1 MPTTND
7 QRPTLDFSIIGKPT
21 AMIDAAEKT
30 TGAGKYTDDLSV
42 PGMLIG
48 KILHSP
54 YPHARIKQIDTTRA
68 QKVEGVVAVVVG
80 QDAPKTYGILPV
92 GHDEYPLA
100 LDKVRYVGDNV
111 ACVVA
116 TSEAIAEKALELID
130 VDYEVLPAYF
140 DPEES
145 MKATSN
151 LIHDNKPNNLEKDY
165 HHVFGDP
172 EKGFADADHVAAA
185 RFIANE
191 VTHAAMEPHSTL
203 ASFEI
208 DPHTGKPGR
217 LTVWSSTQVPYYLQH
232 KLSLVLEMPMQQI
245 RVIKPLVGGGFG
257 GKSEVIPIEIIAAV
271 AARKAQAP
279 VKVTYTREEVFWAH
293 RGRPRT
299 IIDLKTGVTN
309 DGRITAVKAR
319 VVQDGGGYCS
329 YGVVTIL
336 YSGALLGAL
345 YDIPNIQYDG
355 YRVLT
360 NKPACGAMR
369 GHGTVNVRF
378 AFESQLDELAAKI
391 DMDPAE
397 IRRRNLLQPPC
408 ITVNGLRVQSYGL
421 PECID
426 KTVERSGWKERKGKL
441 PKGRGLGIACSHYVS
456 GAANSIIRSDMPHST
471 VNIKIDRDGGV
482 VVYTGASEIGQ
493 GSDTMTAQ
501 IAAEVLGCS
510 LSRVRVVAADTDLTP
525 IDIGSY
531 SSRVTFMAG
540 NATLRAAAEVKKL
553 IAAAAAKKMNCVAE
567 DLVFQADLVSKSRAT
582 DQESRGDSRL
592 RLSSPCEVG
601 PGGSLSTTSDEREGK
616 PLSGQTPPGPD
627 SRGRP
632 SPHELPTVSGRVEG
646 QILRGSLQQKRKDE
660 GPKDQLTFE
669 EAVVAAIDF
678 QGALTGTGSY
688 APPLEARGGK
698 HKGGGVGPSPAYSYS
713 AQVAEVSVDEETGE
727 VTVHKVWAAHDCGR
741 ALNPVSVEGQIIG
754 SVWMG
759 MGQAL
764 TEEMIWKDGML
775 MNPGLLEYRSP
786 SSVESPDVE
795 PIIVESV
802 DPEGPFGAKECS
814 EGSLA
819 ATIPAIGNAIYDAV
833 GVRLHESP
841 FTPERVLAALRARK
855 KAKEIRMTE
864 GVDPTSPERFRE
876 HGGSLWF
883 KGKGPERHELD
894 PSRTQV
900 HSGGAD

>member
-1 MPTTND
+1 MSN
-7 QRPTLDFSIIGKPT
+7 DFSIIGKPT
-21 AMIDAAEKT
+21 AMVDAAEKT
-30 TGAGKYTDDLSV
+30 TGAGKYTDDLRVS
-42 PGMLIG
+42 GMLVG
-48 KILHSP
+48 KVLHSP
-54 YPHARIKQIDTTRA
+54 YPHARIKNVDSSRA
-68 QKVEGVVAVVVG
+68 ERLEGVIAVVIG
-80 QDAPKTYGILPV
+80 KDAPKTYGILPV

-116 TSEAIAEKALELID
+116 TSEAIAETALELID
-130 VDYEVLPAYF
+130 VDYEILPAYF

-145 MKATSN
+145 MKAETD
-151 LIHDNKPNNLEKDY
+151 LIHDNKPHNVEKDY

-172 EKGFADADHVAAA
+172 EKGFAEADEIAEA

-203 ASFEI
+203 AAFEV

-217 LTVWSSTQVPYYLQH
+217 LTIWSSTQVPYYLQH
-232 KLSLVLEMPMQQI
+232 KLSLVLEMPMAQI

-257 GKSEVIPIEIIAAV
+257 GKSEVIPLEIIAAV

-279 VKVTYTREEVFWAH
+279 VKITYTREEVFWAH

-299 IIDLKTGVTN
+299 IVDLRTGVKK

-319 VVQDGGGYCS
+319 VVQDGGAYCS

-345 YDIPNIQYDG
+345 YNIPNIQYDG

-391 DMDPAE
+391 GMDPAG
-397 IRRRNLLQPPC
+397 IRQRNLLQSPC

-426 KTVERSGWKERKGKL
+426 KTVARSGWKNRKGKL

-501 IAAEVLGCS
+501 IAAETLGCS
-510 LSRVRVVAADTDLTP
+510 LPRVRVIAADTDLTP

-540 NATLRAAAEVKKL
+540 NATLRAAQEVKKL
-553 IAAAAAKKMNCVAE
+553 IAAAAAKKMNCAVEDLIFRE
-567 DLVFQADLVSKSRAT
+567 DLVLKKSNAR
-582 DQESRGDSRL
+582 QESCGDSRP
-592 RLSSPCEVG
+592 RSREVG
-601 PGGSLSTTSDEREGK
+601 AGGSVVAQIPGAGNIS
-616 PLSGQTPPGPD
+616 SGQTSPGPD
-627 SRGRP
+627 DRGRP
-632 SPHELPTVSGRVEG
+632 SPQEPSPDDSPSVSGRVVG

-660 GPKDQLTFE
+660 GPKDQITFE

-678 QGALTGTGSY
+678 HGALTGTGSY
-688 APPLEARGGK
+688 APPPEARGGK
-698 HKGGGVGPSPAYSYS
+698 HKGAGVGPSPAYSYS
-713 AQVAEVSVDEETGE
+713 AQVVEVSVDEDTGQ

-764 TEEMIWKDGML
+764 TEEMVWKDGML

-786 SSVESPDVE
+786 SAVESPEVE
-795 PIIVESV
+795 PIIVESI

-819 ATIPAIGNAIYDAV
+819 ATIPAIANAIYDAV
-833 GVRLHESP
+833 GVRLHECP
-841 FTPERVLAALRARK
+841 FTPERVLAAIRAK
-855 KAKEIRMTE
+855 KNAKTLNLTE
-864 GVDPTSPERFRE
+864 GIDPTAPQRFRE

-883 KGKGPERHELD
+883 KDKGPERHPLD
-894 PSRTQV
+894 PSRNAV
-900 HSGGAD
+900 AGGGAD

>member
-1 MPTTND
+1 MSN
-7 QRPTLDFSIIGKPT
+7 DFSIIGKPT
-21 AMIDAAEKT
+21 AMVDAAQKT
-30 TGAGKYTDDLSV
+30 TGAGQYTDDLSL

-54 YPHARIKQIDTTRA
+54 YPHARIRRIDTRRA
-68 QKVEGVVAVVVG
+68 EALEGVIAVAVG
-80 QDAPKTYGILPV
+80 KDAPHPYGILPV
-92 GHDEYPLA
+92 GHDEHALA

-111 ACVVA
+111 ACVAAV
-116 TSEAIAEKALELID
+116 SEAIAERALELID
-130 VDYEVLPAYF
+130 VDYELLPAYF
-140 DPEES
+140 DPEQS
-145 MKATSN
+145 MKAQAD
-151 LIHDNKPNNLEKDY
+151 LIHDNKPGNLEKDY

-172 EKGFADADHVAAA
+172 DRGFAEADHVAEA

-191 VTHAAMEPHSTL
+191 VTHAAMEPHCTL
-203 ASFEI
+203 ASFEL
-208 DPHTGKPGR
+208 DPHTGTSGR

-232 KLSLVLEMPMQQI
+232 KLALVLEMPMSQI

-257 GKSEVIPIEIIAAV
+257 GKSEVIPLEIIAAV
-271 AARKAQAP
+271 AARKAKAP
-279 VKVTYTREEVFWAH
+279 VKITYTREEVFWAH

-299 IIDLKTGVTN
+299 IIDLKTGVKN
-309 DGRITAVKAR
+309 DGRITVVKAR
-319 VVQDGGGYCS
+319 VVQDGGAYCS
-329 YGVVTIL
+329 YGVVTVL

-360 NKPACGAMR
+360 NKPVCGAMR

-378 AFESQLDELAAKI
+378 AFESQLDELAGKI
-391 DMDPAE
+391 GMDPAE

-408 ITVNGLRVQSYGL
+408 VTVNGLRVQSYGL
-421 PECID
+421 PECIE

-441 PKGRGLGIACSHYVS
+441 ARGRGLGIACSHYVS

-510 LSRVRVVAADTDLTP
+510 LSRVRVIAADTDLTP

-540 NATLRAAAEVKKL
+540 NATLQAAKEVKSR
-553 IAAAAAKKMNCVAE
+553 IAAAAAKKMNCAVE
-567 DLVFQADLVSKSRAT
+567 DLAF
-582 DQESRGDSRL
+582 RGDAVFKKASMGAGDSPGQSR
-592 RLSSPCEVG
+592 
-601 PGGSLSTTSDEREGK
+601 
-616 PLSGQTPPGPD
+616 QTKDG
-627 SRGRP
+627 RGP
-632 SPHELPTVSGRVEG
+632 SPREQASVSGRVEG
-646 QILRGSLQQKRKDE
+646 QILRGSLQQKRKE
-660 GPKDQLTFE
+660 EPPKEWMTFE

-678 QGALTGTGSY
+678 HGALTGTGSY
-688 APPLEARGGK
+688 APPQEARGGK
-698 HKGGGVGPSPAYSYS
+698 HKGAGVGPSPAYSYS

-764 TEEMIWKDGML
+764 TEEMVWKDGML

-786 SSVESPDVE
+786 SSVESPAVE

-819 ATIPAIGNAIYDAV
+819 ATIPAIANAIYDAV

-841 FTPERVLAALRARK
+841 FTPERVLAALRAK
-855 KAKEIRMTE
+855 KNAKALNLTE
-864 GVDPTSPERFRE
+864 GVDPTSPARFRE
-876 HGGSLWF
+876 HGGSLCF
-883 KGKGPERHELD
+883 KGKGPERHALD
-894 PSRTQV
+894 PSRLAPP
-900 HSGGAD
+900 SAPGGAD

>member
-1 MPTTND
+1 MT
-7 QRPTLDFSIIGKPT
+7 DFSIIGKPT
-21 AMIDAAEKT
+21 AMVDAAEKT
-30 TGAGKYTDDLSV
+30 TGTGKYTDDLSV
-42 PGMLIG
+42 PGMLVG

-54 YPHARIKQIDTTRA
+54 YPHARIKRLDTSRA
-68 QKVEGVVAVVVG
+68 EKLDGVIAVATG
-80 QDAPKTYGILPV
+80 QDAPNPYGILPV
-92 GHDEYPLA
+92 GHDEHALA

-116 TSEAIAEKALELID
+116 VSEAIAEQALELID
-130 VDYEVLPAYF
+130 VDYELLPAYF

-145 MKATSN
+145 MKAQTD

-172 EKGFADADHVAAA
+172 DKGFDQADHIAEA

-203 ASFEI
+203 AAFEL

-257 GKSEVIPIEIIAAV
+257 GKSEVIPLEIIAAV
-271 AARKAQAP
+271 AARKARAP
-279 VKVTYTREEVFWAH
+279 VKITYTREEVFWAH

-299 IIDLKTGVTN
+299 IVDLKTGITN
-309 DGRITAVKAR
+309 DGCIKAVKAR
-319 VVQDGGGYCS
+319 VVQDGGAYCS

-391 DMDPAE
+391 GMDPAE
-397 IRRRNLLQPPC
+397 IRQRNLLKPPC

-421 PECID
+421 PECIER
-426 KTVERSGWKERKGKL
+426 TVERSGWKRRKGKL
-441 PKGRGLGIACSHYVS
+441 PNGRGLGIACSHYVS

-482 VVYTGASEIGQ
+482 VVFTGASEIGQ

-510 LSRVRVVAADTDLTP
+510 LSRIRVIAADTDLTP

-540 NATLRAAAEVKKL
+540 NATLRAATEVKKL
-553 IAAAAAKKMNCVAE
+553 IAAAAAKKMDCGVEELIFRADRVTKKDAHAGKAELGAPAEGGVA
-567 DLVFQADLVSKSRAT
+567 
-582 DQESRGDSRL
+582 
-592 RLSSPCEVG
+592 
-601 PGGSLSTTSDEREGK
+601 
-616 PLSGQTPPGPD
+616 
-627 SRGRP
+627 P
-632 SPHELPTVSGRVEG
+632 SVSGRVEG
-646 QILRGSLQQKRKDE
+646 QILRGSLQQKRKEE
-660 GPKDQLTFE
+660 GPKDWVTFE

-678 QGALTGTGSY
+678 HGALTGTGSY
-688 APPLEARGGK
+688 APPQEARGGK

-764 TEEMIWKDGML
+764 TEEMVWKDGLL

-786 SSVESPDVE
+786 SSVESPEVE
-795 PIIVESV
+795 PIIVESI

-819 ATIPAIGNAIYDAV
+819 ATIPAIANAIYDAV

-841 FTPERVLAALRARK
+841 FTPERVLAALRAK
-855 KAKEIRMTE
+855 NHAKALNLTE
-864 GVDPTSPERFRE
+864 GADPTSPLRFRE
-876 HGGSLWF
+876 HGGALCF
-883 KGKGPERHELD
+883 KGKGPQRHALD
-894 PSRTQV
+894 PSQRDRGNTA
-900 HSGGAD
+900 GGGD

>member
-1 MPTTND
+1 MSD
-7 QRPTLDFSIIGKPT
+7 DFSIIGKRT

-30 TGAGKYTDDLSV
+30 TGAGKYTDDLSL
-42 PGMLIG
+42 PGMLVG

-54 YPHARIKQIDTTRA
+54 YPHARIKRIDTSRA
-68 QKVEGVVAVVVG
+68 EKCEGVIAVAVG
-80 QDAPKTYGILPV
+80 KDAPNPYGILPV

-111 ACVVA
+111 TCVVA
-116 TSEAIAEKALELID
+116 VSEAVAEKALELID
-130 VDYEVLPAYF
+130 VEYEVLPAYF

-145 MKATSN
+145 MKAETD
-151 LIHDNKPNNLEKDY
+151 LIHDSKPGNLEKDY

-172 EKGFADADHVAAA
+172 EIGLKEADEVAEA

-232 KLSLVLEMPMQQI
+232 KLSLVLEMPMAQI

-257 GKSEVIPIEIIAAV
+257 GKSEVIPLEIIAAV

-279 VKVTYTREEVFWAH
+279 VKITYTREEVFWAH

-299 IIDLKTGVTN
+299 IIDLKTGVKK

-319 VVQDGGGYCS
+319 VVQDGGAYCS

-391 DMDPAE
+391 GMDPAE
-397 IRRRNLLQPPC
+397 IRHCNLLQPPC

-421 PECID
+421 PECIQ
-426 KTVERSGWKERKGKL
+426 KTVERSGWKQRKGKL

-510 LSRVRVVAADTDLTP
+510 LPRVRVIAADTDLTP

-540 NATLRAAAEVKKL
+540 NATLRAATEVKKL
-553 IAAAAAKKMNCVAE
+553 IAAAAAKKMNCAATDLIFRD
-567 DLVFQADLVSKSRAT
+567 DLVFKQGSAAPGVQKESEEVEVTQAGAS
-582 DQESRGDSRL
+582 
-592 RLSSPCEVG
+592 
-601 PGGSLSTTSDEREGK
+601 
-616 PLSGQTPPGPD
+616 
-627 SRGRP
+627 
-632 SPHELPTVSGRVEG
+632 VSGRVEG
-646 QILRGSLQQKRKDE
+646 QILRGSLQQKRKEE
-660 GPKDQLTFE
+660 GPKDWMTFE
-669 EAVVAAIDF
+669 EAVVGAIDF
-678 QGALTGTGSY
+678 HGALTGTGSY
-688 APPLEARGGK
+688 APPQEARGGR
-698 HKGGGVGPSPAYSYS
+698 HKGAGVGPSPAYSYS
-713 AQVAEVSVDEETGE
+713 AQVADVSVDEETGE

-764 TEEMIWKDGML
+764 TEEMVWKDGML

-786 SSVESPDVE
+786 SSVESPEIE

-819 ATIPAIGNAIYDAV
+819 ATIPAIANAIYDAV

-841 FTPERVLAALRARK
+841 FTPERVLAALRAK
-855 KAKEIRMTE
+855 KGAKALNLTE
-864 GVDPTSPERFRE
+864 GIDPAAHSRFRE
-876 HGGSLWF
+876 HGGSLCF
-883 KGKGPERHELD
+883 KGKGPERHALD
-894 PSRTQV
+894 PSRRDAP
-900 HSGGAD
+900 SAAGGAD

>member
-1 MPTTND
+1 MSSGKNG
-7 QRPTLDFSIIGKPT
+7 FSIIGKPT

-42 PGMLIG
+42 PGMLVG

-54 YPHARIKQIDTTRA
+54 YPHARIKRIDTSRA
-68 QKVEGVVAVVVG
+68 EKFDGVVAVAVG
-80 QDAPKTYGILPV
+80 KDAPNPYGILPV

-116 TSEAIAEKALELID
+116 VSEAIAEKVLELID
-130 VDYEVLPAYF
+130 VEYEVLPAYF

-145 MKATSN
+145 MKAQTD
-151 LIHDNKPNNLEKDY
+151 LIHDSKPGNVEKDY

-172 EKGFADADHVAAA
+172 DKGFAEAEHVAEA

-203 ASFEI
+203 ASFEV

-232 KLSLVLEMPMQQI
+232 KLSLVLETPMQQI

-257 GKSEVIPIEIIAAV
+257 GKSEVIPLEIIAAV

-279 VKVTYTREEVFWAH
+279 VKITYTREEVFWAH

-299 IIDLKTGVTN
+299 IIDLQTGVKN

-319 VVQDGGGYCS
+319 VVQDGGAYCS

-378 AFESQLDELAAKI
+378 AFESQLDELALKI
-391 DMDPAE
+391 GIDPAE
-397 IRRRNLLQPPC
+397 IRQRNLLQPPC

-421 PECID
+421 PECIE
-426 KTVERSGWKERKGKL
+426 KTVERSGWKQRKGRL

-493 GSDTMTAQ
+493 GSDTMAAQ

-510 LSRVRVVAADTDLTP
+510 LPRVRVIAADTDLTP

-540 NATLRAAAEVKKL
+540 NATLRAATEVQRL
-553 IAAAAAKKMNCVAE
+553 IAAAAAQKMKCAVE
-567 DLVFQADLVSKSRAT
+567 DLIFHDDLVFKKGSAPPVVMKDQPEEVEVTQAGAS
-582 DQESRGDSRL
+582 
-592 RLSSPCEVG
+592 
-601 PGGSLSTTSDEREGK
+601 
-616 PLSGQTPPGPD
+616 
-627 SRGRP
+627 
-632 SPHELPTVSGRVEG
+632 VSGRVEG
-646 QILRGSLQQKRKDE
+646 QILRGSLQQKRKEE
-660 GPKDQLTFE
+660 GPKDWMTFE

-678 QGALTGTGSY
+678 HGALTGTGSY
-688 APPLEARGGK
+688 APPQEARGGR

-764 TEEMIWKDGML
+764 TEEMVWKDGML

-786 SSVESPDVE
+786 SSVESPEVE
-795 PIIVESV
+795 PIIVESI

-819 ATIPAIGNAIYDAV
+819 ATIPAIANAIYDAV

-841 FTPERVLAALRARK
+841 FTPERVLAALRAKRNV
-855 KAKEIRMTE
+855 KALNLTE
-864 GVDPTSPERFRE
+864 GVDPTSPTHFRE
-876 HGGSLWF
+876 HGGSLCF
-883 KGKGPERHELD
+883 KGKGPERHALD
-894 PSRTQV
+894 PSRREAPGAA
-900 HSGGAD
+900 GGAD

>member
-1 MPTTND
+1 MDN
-7 QRPTLDFSIIGKPT
+7 RFSIIGKPT
-21 AMIDAAEKT
+21 AMVDAAHKT
-30 TGAGKYTDDLSV
+30 TGSGKYTDDLSL
-42 PGMLIG
+42 PGMLVG

-54 YPHARIKQIDTTRA
+54 YPHAHIKSIDTTRA
-68 QKVEGVVAVVVG
+68 EKLEGVVAVVVG
-80 QDAPKTYGILPV
+80 KDAPNAYGILPV
-92 GHDEYPLA
+92 GHDEHALA

-116 TSEAIAEKALELID
+116 VDEATADNALEFIA
-130 VDYEVLPAYF
+130 VEYEVLPAYF

-145 MKATSN
+145 MKAETH
-151 LIHDNKPNNLEKDY
+151 LIHDNKTHNIEKDY

-172 EKGFADADHVAAA
+172 EKGFAEADHVAEA
-185 RFIANE
+185 RFLANE

-203 ASFEI
+203 ASFEL
-208 DPHTGKPGR
+208 DPHTGKMGR

-232 KLSLVLEMPMQQI
+232 KLALVLEMPMSQI

-257 GKSEVIPIEIIAAV
+257 GKSEVIPLEMIAAV
-271 AARKAQAP
+271 AARKAKVP
-279 VKVTYTREEVFWAH
+279 VKITYTREEVFWAH

-299 IIDLKTGVTN
+299 IIDLKTGVRN
-309 DGRITAVKAR
+309 DGRITSVKAR
-319 VVQDGGGYCS
+319 VVQDGGAYCS

-345 YDIPNIQYDG
+345 YDIPHIQYDG

-378 AFESQLDELAAKI
+378 AFETQLDELAAKI
-391 DMDPAE
+391 AMDPAE
-397 IRRRNLLQPPC
+397 IRQRNLLTPPC
-408 ITVNGLRVQSYGL
+408 VTVNGLRVQSYGL
-421 PECID
+421 PECIER
-426 KTVERSGWKERKGKL
+426 TVERSGWKQRKGKL
-441 PKGRGLGIACSHYVS
+441 AKGRGLGIACSHYVS

-482 VVYTGASEIGQ
+482 VVYTGAAEIGQ

-510 LSRVRVVAADTDLTP
+510 LARVRVIAADTDLTP

-540 NATLRAAAEVKKL
+540 NATLRAAEQVKKR
-553 IAAAAAKKMNCVAE
+553 IAAAAAKKMNCAAD
-567 DLVFQADLVSKSRAT
+567 DLLFRDDVVSK
-582 DQESRGDSRL
+582 RGSA
-592 RLSSPCEVG
+592 PHAMPNNPGEEVE
-601 PGGSLSTTSDEREGK
+601 TTQAGA
-616 PLSGQTPPGPD
+616 
-627 SRGRP
+627 
-632 SPHELPTVSGRVEG
+632 TVSGRVEG
-646 QILRGSLQQKRKDE
+646 QILRGSLQQKRQDE
-660 GPKDQLTFE
+660 GPKDWMTFE

-678 QGALTGTGSY
+678 HGALSGTGSY
-688 APPLEARGGK
+688 APPPEARGGK
-698 HKGGGVGPSPAYSYS
+698 HKGAGVGPSPAYSYS
-713 AQVAEVSVDEETGE
+713 AQVAEVNVDEETGE
-727 VTVHKVWAAHDCGR
+727 VTVRKVWAAHDCGR

-764 TEEMIWKDGML
+764 TEEMVWKDGML

-786 SSVESPDVE
+786 SAVESPEVE
-795 PIIVESV
+795 AIIVESI

-819 ATIPAIGNAIYDAV
+819 ATIPAIANAIYDAV
-833 GVRLHESP
+833 GVRLHECP
-841 FTPERVLAALRARK
+841 FTPERVLAALRLKRND
-855 KAKEIRMTE
+855 KALNLTE
-864 GVDPTSPERFRE
+864 GIDPTAPVGFRE

-883 KGKGPERHELD
+883 KGKGPRRHALD
-894 PSRTQV
+894 PSRRQGPATA
-900 HSGGAD
+900 GGAD

>member
-1 MPTTND
+1 M
-7 QRPTLDFSIIGKPT
+7 REISIIGQPT

-30 TGAGKYTDDLSV
+30 TGSGKYTDDLSL
-42 PGMLIG
+42 PGMLVG

-54 YPHARIKQIDTTRA
+54 NPHARIKRIDPSRA
-68 QKVEGVVAVVVG
+68 EKLEGVVAVVVG
-80 QDAPKTYGILPV
+80 TDAPNPYGILPV
-92 GHDEYPLA
+92 GHDEYALA

-116 TSEAIAEKALELID
+116 VLESIAEQATELID
-130 VDYEVLPAYF
+130 IDYELLPAYF

-145 MKATSN
+145 MKAQTN
-151 LIHDNKPNNLEKDY
+151 LIHDNKPGNVEKDY

-172 EKGFADADHVAAA
+172 DKGFAEADCVAEA
-185 RFIANE
+185 RFISNE

-203 ASFEI
+203 ASFEL
-208 DPHTGKPGR
+208 DPHTGKLGR

-232 KLSLVLEMPMQQI
+232 KLSLVLEMPMAQI

-257 GKSEVIPIEIIAAV
+257 GKSEVIPLEIIAAI
-271 AARKAQAP
+271 AARKAKVP
-279 VKVTYTREEVFWAH
+279 VKITYTREEVFWAH

-299 IIDLKTGVTN
+299 IIDLKTGVKR

-319 VVQDGGGYCS
+319 VVQDGGAYCS

-391 DMDPAE
+391 GLEPAE
-397 IRRRNLLQPPC
+397 IRRRNLLKPPC

-421 PECID
+421 PECIA
-426 KTVERSGWKERKGKL
+426 KTVERSGWNERHGKL

-510 LSRVRVVAADTDLTP
+510 LTRVRVVAADTDLTP

-540 NATLRAAAEVKKL
+540 NATLRAAEEVKKL
-553 IAAAAAKKMNCVAE
+553 IAAAAAKKMGCLPE
-567 DLVFQADLVSKSRAT
+567 ELVFRDDAIVKKAVAGTPDSPVARDVCAQS
-582 DQESRGDSRL
+582 ESAQDPREPDSGG
-592 RLSSPCEVG
+592 RLS
-601 PGGSLSTTSDEREGK
+601 
-616 PLSGQTPPGPD
+616 
-627 SRGRP
+627 
-632 SPHELPTVSGRVEG
+632 PHAPASVSGHVEG

-660 GPKDQLTFE
+660 GPKDRMTFE

-678 QGALTGTGSY
+678 HGALAGTGSY
-688 APPLEARGGK
+688 APPREARGGK
-698 HKGGGVGPSPAYSYS
+698 HKGAGVGPSPAYSYS

-786 SSVESPDVE
+786 SAVESPTVE
-795 PIIVESV
+795 PIIVEST

-819 ATIPAIGNAIYDAV
+819 ATIPAIANAIYDAV

-841 FTPERVLAALRARK
+841 FTPERVLAALRAK
-855 KAKEIRMTE
+855 KNAKVLNLTE
-864 GVDPTSPERFRE
+864 GVDPTSPTRFRE
-876 HGGSLWF
+876 HGGSLCF
-883 KGKGPERHELD
+883 EGKGPERHVLD
-894 PSRTQV
+894 PARCRAPA
-900 HSGGAD
+900 GGAD

>member
-1 MPTTND
+1 MSSE
-7 QRPTLDFSIIGKPT
+7 FAVIGKPT
-21 AMIDAAEKT
+21 AMVDAAEKT
-30 TGAGKYTDDLSV
+30 TGSGKYTDDLSL
-42 PGMLIG
+42 PGMLVG

-54 YPHARIKQIDTTRA
+54 YPHARIKAIDKSKA
-68 QKVEGVVAVVVG
+68 EKLEGVVAVAVG
-80 QDAPKTYGILPV
+80 KDAPKTYGILPV

-116 TSEAIAEKALELID
+116 TSEAIAERALELID
-130 VDYEVLPAYF
+130 VDYEVLPGYF

-145 MKATSN
+145 MKAESD
-151 LIHDNKPNNLEKDY
+151 LIHDHKPNNIEKDY

-172 EKGFADADHVAAA
+172 EKGFTEADQIAEA
-185 RFIANE
+185 RFISNE

-232 KLSLVLEMPMQQI
+232 KLSLVLEMPMAQI

-257 GKSEVIPIEIIAAV
+257 GKSEVIPLEIIAAI

-279 VKVTYTREEVFWAH
+279 VKITYTREEVFWAH

-299 IIDLKTGVTN
+299 IIDLKTGVKK

-319 VVQDGGGYCS
+319 VVQDGGAYCS

-345 YDIPNIQYDG
+345 YDIPNIQFDG

-378 AFESQLDELAAKI
+378 AFESQLDELASAI
-391 DMDPAE
+391 GMDAAE
-397 IRRRNLLQPPC
+397 IRRRNLLQSPC

-421 PECID
+421 PECIE

-441 PKGRGLGIACSHYVS
+441 AKGRGLGIACSHYVS

-501 IAAEVLGCS
+501 VAAETLGCS

-553 IAAAAAKKMNCVAE
+553 IAAAAAKKMSCDPGDVVIR
-567 DLVFQADLVSKSRAT
+567 DDRVSREARVDTDTVVRPAQEGSAT
-582 DQESRGDSRL
+582 S
-592 RLSSPCEVG
+592 
-601 PGGSLSTTSDEREGK
+601 
-616 PLSGQTPPGPD
+616 
-627 SRGRP
+627 
-632 SPHELPTVSGRVEG
+632 VSGRVEG
-646 QILRGSLQQKRKDE
+646 QILRGSLQQKRKEE
-660 GPKDQLTFE
+660 GPKDSMTFE

-678 QGALTGTGSY
+678 HGALTGTGSY
-688 APPLEARGGK
+688 APPAEARGGK
-698 HKGGGVGPSPAYSYS
+698 HKGAGVGPSPAYSYS

-764 TEEMIWKDGML
+764 TEEMVWKDGML

-786 SSVESPDVE
+786 SSVESPEVE

-819 ATIPAIGNAIYDAV
+819 ATIPAIANAIYDAV

-841 FTPERVLAALRARK
+841 FTPERVLAALRAK
-855 KAKEIRMTE
+855 EKAKTLNLTE
-864 GVDPTSPERFRE
+864 GIDPTAPTRFRE

-883 KGKGPERHELD
+883 KGKGPERHPLD
-894 PSRTQV
+894 PSRQAEAPV
-900 HSGGAD
+900 GGAD

>member
-1 MPTTND
+1 MPND
-7 QRPTLDFSIIGKPT
+7 QRPATNDFSIIGKPI
-21 AMIDAAEKT
+21 AMIDAAGKT

-42 PGMLIG
+42 PGMLYG

-54 YPHARIKQIDTTRA
+54 HPHARIKSIDTSRA
-68 QKVEGVVAVVVG
+68 AKLEGVVAVVTG
-80 QDAPKTYGILPV
+80 KDAPNPFGILPV
-92 GHDEYPLA
+92 GHDEHALA
-100 LDKVRYVGDNV
+100 LDKIRYVGDNV
-111 ACVVA
+111 ACVAAV
-116 TSEAIAEKALELID
+116 SEATAERALELIA
-130 VDYEVLPAYF
+130 VDYELLPAYF

-145 MKATSN
+145 MKAEHD

-172 EKGFADADHVAAA
+172 DKAFTEADYVAEG
-185 RFIANE
+185 RFLANE

-203 ASFEI
+203 ASFEL
-208 DPHTGKPGR
+208 DPHTGNLGR

-257 GKSEVIPIEIIAAV
+257 GKSEVIPIEIIAGIAAR
-271 AARKAQAP
+271 AARKP
-279 VKVTYTREEVFWAH
+279 VKITYTREEVFWAH

-299 IIDLKTGVTN
+299 IIDLQTGVKK

-319 VVQDGGGYCS
+319 VVQDGGAYCS

-378 AFESQLDELAAKI
+378 AFESQLDEIAAKLQL
-391 DMDPAE
+391 DPAE

-408 ITVNGLRVQSYGL
+408 ITINGLRVLSYGL

-426 KTVERSGWKERKGKL
+426 QIVTRSKWNERKGKL

-482 VVYTGASEIGQ
+482 VVYTGASDIGQ
-493 GSDTMTAQ
+493 GSDTMVAQ
-501 IAAEVLGCS
+501 IAAETLGCA
-510 LSRVRVVAADTDLTP
+510 LNRVRVIAADTDLTP

-531 SSRVTFMAG
+531 SSRVTFMNG
-540 NATLRAAAEVKKL
+540 NATLRAAEAVRKQ
-553 IAAAAAKKMNCVAE
+553 IAAAAAKKMNCTPE
-567 DLVFQADLVSKSRAT
+567 DLIFRN
-582 DQESRGDSRL
+582 DQITRRDSRP
-592 RLSSPCEVG
+592 RLSSPAE
-601 PGGSLSTTSDEREGK
+601 PGNAAGTA
-616 PLSGQTPPGPD
+616 
-627 SRGRP
+627 
-632 SPHELPTVSGRVEG
+632 PTVSGRVEG
-646 QILRGSLQQKRKDE
+646 QILRGSLQQKRKEE
-660 GPKDQLTFE
+660 GPKESLSFE

-678 QGALTGTGSY
+678 HGALTGTGSY
-688 APPLEARGGK
+688 APPPEARGGK

-713 AQVAEVSVDEETGE
+713 AQVAEVSVDEDTGE

-764 TEEMIWKDGML
+764 TEEMVWKDGLL

-786 SSVESPDVE
+786 SAVESPEVE
-795 PIIVESV
+795 AIIVESI

-819 ATIPAIGNAIYDAV
+819 ATIPAIANAIYDAV
-833 GVRLHESP
+833 GIRLHESP
-841 FTPERVLAALRARK
+841 FTPERVLAALRAK
-855 KAKEIRMTE
+855 KNARQLNLTE
-864 GVDPTSPERFRE
+864 GVDPTAPEKFRE
-876 HGGSLWF
+876 HGGALWF
-883 KGKGPERHELD
+883 KGKGPQRHEGD
-894 PSRTQV
+894 PARRV
-900 HSGGAD
+900 VRPGGAD

>member
-1 MPTTND
+1 MS
-7 QRPTLDFSIIGKPT
+7 DFSIIGKPI
-21 AMIDAAEKT
+21 AMVDAAGKT
-30 TGAGKYTDDLSV
+30 TGSGKYADDLSL

-54 YPHARIKQIDTTRA
+54 YPHARVKRIDTSRA
-68 QKVEGVVAVVVG
+68 EALEGVVGVATG
-80 QDAPKTYGILPV
+80 KDAPTPYGILPV
-92 GHDEYPLA
+92 GHDEHA
-100 LDKVRYVGDNV
+100 LVTDKVRYVGDNV
-111 ACVVA
+111 ACVAAVDEA
-116 TSEAIAEKALELID
+116 TAEKALELID
-130 VDYEVLPAYF
+130 VEYELLPGYF
-140 DPEES
+140 DPEDS
-145 MKATSN
+145 MKAETD
-151 LIHDNKPNNLEKDY
+151 LIHDNKPHNLEKDY

-172 EKGFADADHVAAA
+172 DKGFTDADHVAEA

-191 VTHAAMEPHSTL
+191 VTHAAMEPHCTL
-203 ASFEI
+203 AAFEI
-208 DPHTGKPGR
+208 DPQTGAPGR
-217 LTVWSSTQVPYYLQH
+217 LIVQSSTQVPYYLQH
-232 KLSLVLEMPMQQI
+232 KLSLVLEMPMSQI

-257 GKSEVIPIEIIAAV
+257 GKSEVIPLEIIAAV
-271 AARKAQAP
+271 AARKAKAP
-279 VKVTYTREEVFWAH
+279 VKITYTREEVFLAH

-299 IIDLKTGVTN
+299 IIDLKTGITK
-309 DGRITAVKAR
+309 DGRITAVKAK
-319 VVQDGGGYCS
+319 VIQDGGAYCS

-360 NKPACGAMR
+360 NKPVCGAMR

-378 AFESQLDELAAKI
+378 AFESQLDELALKI
-391 DMDPAE
+391 GMDPAE

-426 KTVERSGWKERKGKL
+426 KVVERSGWGQRKGKL

-482 VVYTGASEIGQ
+482 VVYTGASDIGQ
-493 GSDTMTAQ
+493 GSDTMVAQ
-501 IAAEVLGCS
+501 VAAETLGCS
-510 LSRVRVVAADTDLTP
+510 LNRVKVIAADTDLTP

-531 SSRVTFMAG
+531 SSRVTFMNG
-540 NATLRAAAEVKKL
+540 NATLRAAQDVKKQ
-553 IAAAAAKKMNCVAE
+553 IAVAAAKKMNCAPEEIIFRDDVVKKKDGVA
-567 DLVFQADLVSKSRAT
+567 RA
-582 DQESRGDSRL
+582 
-592 RLSSPCEVG
+592 
-601 PGGSLSTTSDEREGK
+601 
-616 PLSGQTPPGPD
+616 
-627 SRGRP
+627 P
-632 SPHELPTVSGRVEG
+632 SPAESAEKSEASVSGRVEG

-660 GPKDQLTFE
+660 GPKNSLTFE

-678 QGALTGTGSY
+678 HGALSGTGSY
-688 APPLEARGGK
+688 APPVEARGGK
-698 HKGGGVGPSPAYSYS
+698 HKGAGVGPSPAYSYS

-727 VTVHKVWAAHDCGR
+727 VTVHKVWASHDCGR

-786 SSVESPDVE
+786 SAAESPEIE
-795 PIIVESV
+795 PIIVESI

-819 ATIPAIGNAIYDAV
+819 ATIPAIANAIYDAV
-833 GVRLHESP
+833 GVRLHECP
-841 FTPERVLAALRARK
+841 FTPERVLAALRAK
-855 KAKEIRMTE
+855 KSQKKINLTE
-864 GVDPTSPERFRE
+864 GIDPTAPQRFRE
-876 HGGSLWF
+876 HGGALWF
-883 KGKGPERHELD
+883 RGKGPDRHPLD
-894 PSRTQV
+894 PARREQQAPA
-900 HSGGAD
+900 GGDD

>member
-1 MPTTND
+1 MV
-7 QRPTLDFSIIGKPT
+7 
-21 AMIDAAEKT
+21 DAAGKT
-30 TGAGKYTDDLSV
+30 TGAGKYTDDFSL
-42 PGMLIG
+42 PGMLVG

-54 YPHARIKQIDTTRA
+54 YPHARIKSIDTSRA
-68 QKVEGVVAVVVG
+68 KALEGVVAVVTG
-80 QDAPKTYGILPV
+80 ADAPNQYGILPV
-92 GHDEYPLA
+92 GHDETALA
-100 LDKVRYVGDNV
+100 VEKVRYVGDNV
-111 ACVVA
+111 ACVAAINEEVA
-116 TSEAIAEKALELID
+116 ESAIELID
-130 VDYEVLPAYF
+130 VEYEPLPAYF
-140 DPEES
+140 DPVES
-145 MKATSN
+145 MKAETN
-151 LIHDNKPNNLEKDY
+151 LIHEKRPHNVEKEY
-165 HHVFGDP
+165 HHIFGDLD
-172 EKGFADADHVAAA
+172 KGLAEADYIAEA
-185 RFIANE
+185 RYIANE
-191 VTHAAMEPHSTL
+191 VTHAAMEPHCTL
-203 ASFEI
+203 ASFEL

-232 KLSLVLEMPMQQI
+232 KLSLVLEMPMSQI

-257 GKSEVIPIEIIAAV
+257 GKSEIIPLEIIAAV
-271 AARKAQAP
+271 AARAARAP
-279 VKVTYTREEVFWAH
+279 VKITYTREEVFWAH

-299 IIDLKTGVTN
+299 IVDLKTGVKN
-309 DGRITAVKAR
+309 DGRITSVKAR
-319 VVQDGGGYCS
+319 VVQDGGAYCS

-391 DMDPAE
+391 GMDPAE
-397 IRRRNLLQPPC
+397 IRQRNLLQPPC

-421 PECID
+421 PECIE
-426 KTVERSGWKERKGKL
+426 KTVARSGWKQRKGKL
-441 PKGRGLGIACSHYVS
+441 PTGRGLGIACSHYVS

-510 LSRVRVVAADTDLTP
+510 LPRVRVIAADTDLTP

-540 NATLRAAAEVKKL
+540 NATLRAAGEVKRL
-553 IAAAAAKKMNCVAE
+553 IAAAAAKKMGCDAE
-567 DLVFQADLVSKSRAT
+567 DLVFRDDRVFRRDVAASLGSGLADRSV
-582 DQESRGDSRL
+582 
-592 RLSSPCEVG
+592 
-601 PGGSLSTTSDEREGK
+601 
-616 PLSGQTPPGPD
+616 
-627 SRGRP
+627 RP
-632 SPHELPTVSGRVEG
+632 TQHEASVSGRVEG
-646 QILRGSLQQKRKDE
+646 QILRGSLQQKRKEE
-660 GPKDQLTFE
+660 GAKDWMTFE

-678 QGALTGTGSY
+678 HGALTGTGSY
-688 APPLEARGGK
+688 APPPEARGGK
-698 HKGGGVGPSPAYSYS
+698 HKGAGVGPSPAYSYS
-713 AQVAEVSVDEETGE
+713 AQVADVSVDEETGE

-764 TEEMIWKDGML
+764 TEELIWKDGML

-786 SSVESPDVE
+786 SSVESPEIE
-795 PIIVESV
+795 PIIVESI

-819 ATIPAIGNAIYDAV
+819 ATIPAIANAIYDAV

-841 FTPERVLAALRARK
+841 FTPERVLAALRAK
-855 KAKEIRMTE
+855 KNAKALNLTE
-864 GVDPTSPERFRE
+864 GVDPTSPARFRE

-883 KGKGPERHELD
+883 RGKGPERHALD
-894 PSRTQV
+894 PSRREASAPAV
-900 HSGGAD
+900 GDD

>member
-1 MPTTND
+1 MS
-7 QRPTLDFSIIGKPT
+7 DFSIIGKSV
-21 AMIDAAEKT
+21 AFVDAAEKT
-30 TGAGKYTDDLSV
+30 TGSGKYTDDLSL

-54 YPHARIKQIDTTRA
+54 HPHARIKHIDA
-68 QKVEGVVAVVVG
+68 SKALALEGVVAVVTG
-80 QDAPKTYGILPV
+80 QDAPNKYGILPV
-92 GHDEYPLA
+92 GHDETALA
-100 LDKVRYVGDNV
+100 VDKARYIGDNV
-111 ACVVA
+111 ACVAAV
-116 TSEAIAEKALELID
+116 SEAVAEQALELIE
-130 VDYEVLPAYF
+130 VEYEVLPAYF

-145 MKATSN
+145 MKAEAD
-151 LIHDNKPNNLEKDY
+151 LIHDHKPHNLEKDY

-172 EKGFADADHVAAA
+172 EKGFAEADHIAEA

-203 ASFEI
+203 ASFDF

-232 KLSLVLEMPMQQI
+232 KLSIVLEMPMAQI

-257 GKSEVIPIEIIAAV
+257 GKSEVIPLEIIAAV
-271 AARKAQAP
+271 AARAARAP
-279 VKVTYTREEVFWAH
+279 VKITYTREEVFWAH

-299 IIDLKTGVTN
+299 IIDLKTGVKR
-309 DGRITAVKAR
+309 DGRITAVAAK
-319 VVQDGGGYCS
+319 VIQDGGAYCS

-345 YDIPNIQYDG
+345 YDIPNIRYDG

-378 AFESQLDELAAKI
+378 AFESQLDEIAAALKL
-391 DMDPAE
+391 DPAE
-397 IRRRNLLQPPC
+397 IRRVNLLQPPC

-421 PECID
+421 PECIE
-426 KTVERSGWKERKGKL
+426 KVVERSAWLQRRGKL
-441 PKGRGLGIACSHYVS
+441 GRGRGLGLGCSHYVS

-471 VNIKIDRDGGV
+471 VNIKVDRDGGV

-501 IAAEVLGCS
+501 VAAEVLGCS
-510 LSRVRVVAADTDLTP
+510 LSRIKIVAADTDLTP

-540 NATLRAAAEVKKL
+540 NATMRAADEVKKQ
-553 IAAAAAKKMNCVAE
+553 IVAAAARKMNCAPESVVMRN
-567 DLVFQADLVSKSRAT
+567 DLVFKQGMAESAAQTEVRIAREQAA
-582 DQESRGDSRL
+582 
-592 RLSSPCEVG
+592 
-601 PGGSLSTTSDEREGK
+601 
-616 PLSGQTPPGPD
+616 
-627 SRGRP
+627 
-632 SPHELPTVSGRVEG
+632 GRVEEG
-646 QILRGSLQQKRKDE
+646 QILRGSLQQKRKE
-660 GPKDQLTFE
+660 AGPKDWMTFE

-678 QGALTGTGSY
+678 HGALTGTGSY
-688 APPLEARGGK
+688 APPQEARGGK
-698 HKGGGVGPSPAYSYS
+698 HKGAGVGPSPAYSYA
-713 AQVAEVSVDEETGE
+713 AQVAEVGVDEDTGV

-741 ALNPVSVEGQIIG
+741 ALNPVSVEGQVIG

-759 MGQAL
+759 LGQAL
-764 TEEMIWKDGML
+764 QEEMVWKDGLL

-786 SSVESPDVE
+786 SAVESPEVE
-795 PIIVESV
+795 CIIVESV

-819 ATIPAIGNAIYDAV
+819 ATIPAIANAIYDAV
-833 GVRLHESP
+833 GIRLHEAP
-841 FTPERVLAALRARK
+841 FTPERVLAALRAQKGAK
-855 KAKEIRMTE
+855 KLDLTE
-864 GVDPTSPERFRE
+864 GVDPEAPTRFRE
-876 HGGSLWF
+876 HGGALWYR
-883 KGKGPERHELD
+883 GKGPERHPDD
-894 PSRTQV
+894 PARREASQAA
-900 HSGGAD
+900 GGDD

>member
-1 MPTTND
+1 MTNMNNG
-7 QRPTLDFSIIGKPT
+7 FSIIGKPT

-30 TGAGKYTDDLSV
+30 TGAGKYTDDLSL
-42 PGMLIG
+42 PGMMIG

-54 YPHARIKQIDTTRA
+54 FPHARIKRIDTSRA
-68 QKVEGVVAVVVG
+68 KKLEGVVAVVTG
-80 QDAPKTYGILPV
+80 RDAPNPYGILPV
-92 GHDEYPLA
+92 GHDEHALA

-116 TSEAIAEKALELID
+116 VSEAIAEKALELID

-145 MKATSN
+145 MKAETD
-151 LIHDNKPNNLEKDY
+151 LIHDNKPGNLEKDY

-172 EKGFADADHVAAA
+172 DRGFADADHIAEA

-257 GKSEVIPIEIIAAV
+257 GKSEVIPLEIIAAV

-279 VKVTYTREEVFWAH
+279 VKITYTREEVFWAH

-299 IIDLKTGVTN
+299 IIDLKTGVKS

-319 VVQDGGGYCS
+319 VVQDGGAYCS

-378 AFESQLDELAAKI
+378 AFESQLDELAVKI
-391 DMDPAE
+391 GMDPAE
-397 IRRRNLLQPPC
+397 IRQRNLLQPPC

-421 PECID
+421 PECIE
-426 KTVERSGWKERKGKL
+426 KTVERSDWKSRKGKL
-441 PKGRGLGIACSHYVS
+441 PRGRGLGIACSHYVS

-501 IAAEVLGCS
+501 VAAETLGCS
-510 LSRVRVVAADTDLTP
+510 LARVRVVAADTDLTP

-540 NATLRAAAEVKKL
+540 NATLRAAGEVKKL
-553 IAAAAAKKMNCVAE
+553 IAAAAAKKMECAVE
-567 DLVFQADLVSKSRAT
+567 ELVFRNDQVLRKNGGLASAQEVMADQSV
-582 DQESRGDSRL
+582 
-592 RLSSPCEVG
+592 
-601 PGGSLSTTSDEREGK
+601 
-616 PLSGQTPPGPD
+616 
-627 SRGRP
+627 RP
-632 SPHELPTVSGRVEG
+632 AQSEASVSGHVEG

-660 GPKDQLTFE
+660 GPKDRMTFE

-678 QGALTGTGSY
+678 HGALTGTGSY
-688 APPLEARGGK
+688 APPAEARGGK
-698 HKGGGVGPSPAYSYS
+698 HKGAGVGPSPAYSYS

-764 TEEMIWKDGML
+764 TEEMVWKDGML

-786 SSVESPDVE
+786 SSIESPAVE

-819 ATIPAIGNAIYDAV
+819 ATIPAIANAIYDAV

-841 FTPERVLAALRARK
+841 FTPERVLAALRAK
-855 KAKEIRMTE
+855 KNAKALNLTE
-864 GVDPTSPERFRE
+864 GVDPTAPETFRE
-876 HGGSLWF
+876 HGGSLCF
-883 KGKGPERHELD
+883 KGKGPERHALD
-894 PSRTQV
+894 PSRREV
-900 HSGGAD
+900 SAGGAD

>member
-1 MPTTND
+1 MTE
-7 QRPTLDFSIIGKPT
+7 FSIIGKRT
-21 AMIDAAEKT
+21 AMVDAAEKT
-30 TGAGKYTDDLSV
+30 TGGGKYTDDLCL

-54 YPHARIKQIDTTRA
+54 YPHARIRKVDARRA
-68 QKVEGVVAVVVG
+68 EKLDGVVAVVVG
-80 QDAPKTYGILPV
+80 KDAPKTYGILPV

-116 TSEAIAEKALELID
+116 VSEAIAERALELID
-130 VDYEVLPAYF
+130 VDYELLPAYF

-145 MKATSN
+145 MKTQSD
-151 LIHDNKPNNLEKDY
+151 LIHDHKANNIEKDY
-165 HHVFGDP
+165 HHIFGDP
-172 EKGFADADHVAAA
+172 GKGFAEADQVADA
-185 RFIANE
+185 RFISNE

-208 DPHTGKPGR
+208 DPHTGRPGR

-257 GKSEVIPIEIIAAV
+257 GKSEVIPLEIIAAV

-279 VKVTYTREEVFWAH
+279 VKITYTREEVFWAH

-299 IIDLKTGVTN
+299 IIDLKTGVKN

-319 VVQDGGGYCS
+319 VVQDGGAYCS

-345 YDIPNIQYDG
+345 YDIPNIQFDG

-391 DMDPAE
+391 GMDPAE
-397 IRRRNLLQPPC
+397 VRRRNLLKPPC
-408 ITVNGLRVQSYGL
+408 VTVNGLRVQSYGL
-421 PECID
+421 PECIE
-426 KTVERSGWKERKGKL
+426 KTVERSGWRERKGKL

-501 IAAEVLGCS
+501 IAAETLGCS
-510 LSRVRVVAADTDLTP
+510 LSRIKIVAADTDLTP

-540 NATLRAAAEVKKL
+540 NATLRAAEEVKKL
-553 IAAAAAKKMNCVAE
+553 IAAAAAKKMGCSE
-567 DLVFQADLVSKSRAT
+567 SELVFLGDAVLKRDLHREALPAQTSRRP
-582 DQESRGDSRL
+582 DGPEGPSLHG
-592 RLSSPCEVG
+592 SS
-601 PGGSLSTTSDEREGK
+601 SA
-616 PLSGQTPPGPD
+616 
-627 SRGRP
+627 P
-632 SPHELPTVSGRVEG
+632 SVSGRVDG
-646 QILRGSLQQKRKDE
+646 QILRGSLQQKRKEE
-660 GPKDQLTFE
+660 GPKDSMTFE
-669 EAVVAAIDF
+669 EAVVTAIDF
-678 QGALTGTGSY
+678 HGALTGTGSY
-688 APPLEARGGK
+688 APPPEARGGK
-698 HKGGGVGPSPAYSYS
+698 HKGAGVGPSPAYSYS

-764 TEEMIWKDGML
+764 TEEMVWKDGML

-786 SSVESPDVE
+786 SAVESPEVE

-819 ATIPAIGNAIYDAV
+819 ATIPAIANAIYDAV

-841 FTPERVLAALRARK
+841 FTPERVLAAIRAK
-855 KAKEIRMTE
+855 KQAKALNLTE
-864 GVDPTSPERFRE
+864 GIDPTSPHRFRE

-883 KGKGPERHELD
+883 KGKGPERHRLD
-894 PSRTQV
+894 PSRQASV
-900 HSGGAD
+900 HDGGAD

>member
-1 MPTTND
+1 MNNG
-7 QRPTLDFSIIGKPT
+7 FSIIGKPT
-21 AMIDAAEKT
+21 AMVDAAEKT
-30 TGAGKYTDDLSV
+30 TGSGKYTDDLSQ
-42 PGMLIG
+42 PGMLVG

-54 YPHARIKQIDTTRA
+54 FPHARIKRIDTSRA
-68 QKVEGVVAVVVG
+68 EKLDGVVAVVVG
-80 QDAPKTYGILPV
+80 KDAPNPYGILPV
-92 GHDEYPLA
+92 GHDEHALA

-111 ACVVA
+111 ACLVA
-116 TSEAIAEKALELID
+116 VSEAIAEKAMELVD
-130 VDYEVLPAYF
+130 VEYEVLPAYF

-145 MKATSN
+145 MKAETD

-165 HHVFGDP
+165 HHSFGDP
-172 EKGFADADHVAAA
+172 DKGFAEADQVLEA

-208 DPHTGKPGR
+208 DPHTGNPGR

-257 GKSEVIPIEIIAAV
+257 GKSEVIPLEIIAAV
-271 AARKAQAP
+271 AARKAKAP
-279 VKVTYTREEVFWAH
+279 VKITYTREEVFWAH

-299 IIDLKTGVTN
+299 IIDLKTGLTK

-319 VVQDGGGYCS
+319 VVQDGGAYCS

-391 DMDPAE
+391 GMDPAE
-397 IRRRNLLQPPC
+397 IRQRNLLQPPC

-421 PECID
+421 PECIE
-426 KTVERSGWKERKGKL
+426 KTVDRSGWKQRKGKL

-501 IAAEVLGCS
+501 VAAETLGCS
-510 LSRVRVVAADTDLTP
+510 LARVRVIAADTDLTP

-540 NATLRAAAEVKKL
+540 NATLRAADDVKKR
-553 IAAAAAKKMNCVAE
+553 IAAAAARKMNCVVE
-567 DLVFQADLVSKSRAT
+567 DLVFRDDVVFKQ
-582 DQESRGDSRL
+582 
-592 RLSSPCEVG
+592 
-601 PGGSLSTTSDEREGK
+601 GSL
-616 PLSGQTPPGPD
+616 PPAVKRDQAEEAEVTQAGA
-627 SRGRP
+627 S
-632 SPHELPTVSGRVEG
+632 VSGRVEG

-660 GPKDQLTFE
+660 GPREWMTFE

-678 QGALTGTGSY
+678 HGALTGTGSY
-688 APPLEARGGK
+688 APPQEARGGK
-698 HKGGGVGPSPAYSYS
+698 HKGAGVGPSPAYSYS
-713 AQVAEVSVDEETGE
+713 AQVAEVTVDEETGE

-764 TEEMIWKDGML
+764 TEEMVWKDGML
-775 MNPGLLEYRSP
+775 MNPGMLEYRSP
-786 SSVESPDVE
+786 SSVESPEVE
-795 PIIVESV
+795 PIIVESI

-819 ATIPAIGNAIYDAV
+819 ATIPAIANAIYDAV
-833 GVRLHESP
+833 GVRLHECP

-855 KAKEIRMTE
+855 NAKVLNLTD
-864 GVDPTSPERFRE
+864 GVDPTAPDRFRE
-876 HGGSLWF
+876 HGGALCF
-883 KGKGPERHELD
+883 KGKGPERHALD
-894 PSRTQV
+894 PARRESPA
-900 HSGGAD
+900 SAGGAD

>member
-1 MPTTND
+1 MPNDHRPATN
-7 QRPTLDFSIIGKPT
+7 DFSIIGKPI
-21 AMIDAAEKT
+21 AMVDAAGKT
-30 TGAGKYTDDLSV
+30 TGSGKYTDDLSL
-42 PGMLIG
+42 PGMLYG

-54 YPHARIKQIDTTRA
+54 HPHARIKSIDTSRA
-68 QKVEGVVAVVVG
+68 EKFTGVVAVVTG
-80 QDAPKTYGILPV
+80 KDAPNPFGILPV
-92 GHDEYPLA
+92 GHDEHALA
-100 LDKVRYVGDNV
+100 LDKVRYIGDNV
-111 ACVVA
+111 ACVAAV
-116 TSEAIAEKALELID
+116 SEAIAEKALDLID
-130 VDYEVLPAYF
+130 VDYELLPAYF

-145 MKATSN
+145 MKAEHD
-151 LIHDNKPNNLEKDY
+151 LIHDNKPQNLEKDY
-165 HHVFGDP
+165 HHAFGDP
-172 EKGFADADHVAAA
+172 DKAFAEADYIAEG
-185 RFIANE
+185 RFLANE

-208 DPHTGKPGR
+208 DPHTGNPGR

-257 GKSEVIPIEIIAAV
+257 GKSEVIPIEIITGIAAR
-271 AARKAQAP
+271 AARKP
-279 VKVTYTREEVFWAH
+279 VKITYTREEVFWAH

-299 IIDLKTGVTN
+299 IIDLKTGVKN

-319 VVQDGGGYCS
+319 VVQDGGAYCS

-378 AFESQLDELAAKI
+378 AFESQLDEIASKLGI
-391 DMDPAE
+391 DPAE
-397 IRRRNLLQPPC
+397 IRRRNLLKPPC
-408 ITVNGLRVQSYGL
+408 ITINGLRVLSYGL

-426 KTVERSGWKERKGKL
+426 QIVARSKWNERKGKL
-441 PKGRGLGIACSHYVS
+441 AKGRGLGIACSHYVS

-482 VVYTGASEIGQ
+482 VVYTGASDIGQ
-493 GSDTMTAQ
+493 GSDTMVAQ
-501 IAAEVLGCS
+501 VAAETLGCT
-510 LSRVRVVAADTDLTP
+510 LSRVRVIAADTDLTP

-531 SSRVTFMAG
+531 SSRVTFMNG
-540 NATLRAAAEVKKL
+540 NATLRAAEAVKKQ
-553 IAAAAAKKMNCVAE
+553 IAAAAAKKMNCAPE
-567 DLVFQADLVSKSRAT
+567 DVVFRDDKLSKSG
-582 DQESRGDSRL
+582 SCGD
-592 RLSSPCEVG
+592 
-601 PGGSLSTTSDEREGK
+601 GSLTC
-616 PLSGQTPPGPD
+616 PGRAEPG
-627 SRGRP
+627 S
-632 SPHELPTVSGRVEG
+632 SSNSVPTVSGRVEG

-660 GPKDQLTFE
+660 GPKDSMTFE

-678 QGALTGTGSY
+678 HGALSGTGSY
-688 APPLEARGGK
+688 APPPEARGGK
-698 HKGGGVGPSPAYSYS
+698 HKGAGVGPSPAYSYS
-713 AQVAEVSVDEETGE
+713 AQVAEVSVDEDTGE

-764 TEEMIWKDGML
+764 TEEMVWKDGLL
-775 MNPGLLEYRSP
+775 MNPGLLEYHSP
-786 SSVESPDVE
+786 SAVESPEIE
-795 PIIVESV
+795 PIIVESI

-819 ATIPAIGNAIYDAV
+819 ATIPAISNAIYDAV
-833 GVRLHESP
+833 GIRLHESP
-841 FTPERVLAALRARK
+841 FTPERVLAALRAK
-855 KAKEIRMTE
+855 KNAKPLNLTE
-864 GVDPTSPERFRE
+864 GVDPTAPTKFRE
-876 HGGSLWF
+876 HGGSTCF
-883 KGKGPERHELD
+883 KGKGPQRHELD
-894 PSRTQV
+894 PARQTVQP
-900 HSGGAD
+900 GGAD

>member
-1 MPTTND
+1 MTRSGRRLRRSEKVW
-7 QRPTLDFSIIGKPT
+7 RPRSNVAQQTGSGFLALLGMTRMSNDFSIIGKPT

-48 KILHSP
+48 RILHSP
-54 YPHARIKQIDTTRA
+54 YPHARIKRIDTSRA
-68 QKVEGVVAVVVG
+68 KKLEGVVAVVTG
-80 QDAPKTYGILPV
+80 RDAPNPYGILPV
-92 GHDEYPLA
+92 GHDEHALA

-116 TSEAIAEKALELID
+116 VSEAIAEKALELID
-130 VDYEVLPAYF
+130 VKYEVLPAYF

-145 MKATSN
+145 MKAQTD
-151 LIHDNKPNNLEKDY
+151 LIHDNKPGNLEKDY
-165 HHVFGDP
+165 HHAFGDP
-172 EKGFADADHVAAA
+172 DKGFAEADHVFEA

-191 VTHAAMEPHSTL
+191 VTHAAMEPHCTL
-203 ASFEI
+203 SSFEL
-208 DPHTGKPGR
+208 DPHTGNRGR
-217 LTVWSSTQVPYYLQH
+217 LTVQSSTQVPYYLQH
-232 KLSLVLEMPMQQI
+232 KLSLVLEMPMSQI

-257 GKSEVIPIEIIAAV
+257 GKSEVIPLEIIAAV

-279 VKVTYTREEVFWAH
+279 VKITYTREEVFWAH

-299 IIDLKTGVTN
+299 IIDLKTGITN
-309 DGRITAVKAR
+309 DGRITSVKAR
-319 VVQDGGGYCS
+319 VVQDGGAYCS

-391 DMDPAE
+391 GMDPAE
-397 IRRRNLLQPPC
+397 IRQRNLLKPPC

-426 KTVERSGWKERKGKL
+426 KTVERSGWKQRRGKL

-501 IAAEVLGCS
+501 VAAEVLGCS
-510 LSRVRVVAADTDLTP
+510 LARVRVIAADTDLTP

-540 NATLRAAAEVKKL
+540 NATLRAAEDVKKR
-553 IAAAAAKKMNCVAE
+553 IAAAAATKMNCATE
-567 DLVFQADLVSKSRAT
+567 DLAFRDDFVFKKGSAAPVVKKDQAEEMDVTQAGAS
-582 DQESRGDSRL
+582 
-592 RLSSPCEVG
+592 
-601 PGGSLSTTSDEREGK
+601 
-616 PLSGQTPPGPD
+616 
-627 SRGRP
+627 
-632 SPHELPTVSGRVEG
+632 VSGRVEG
-646 QILRGSLQQKRKDE
+646 QILRGSLQQKRKEE
-660 GPKDQLTFE
+660 GPKEWMTFE

-678 QGALTGTGSY
+678 HGALTGTGSY
-688 APPLEARGGK
+688 APPPGARGGR

-713 AQVAEVSVDEETGE
+713 AQVAEVSVDQDTGE
-727 VTVHKVWAAHDCGR
+727 VAVHKVWAAHDCGR

-764 TEEMIWKDGML
+764 TEEMVWKDGML
-775 MNPGLLEYRSP
+775 MNAGMLEYRSP
-786 SSVESPDVE
+786 SSVESPEVE
-795 PIIVESV
+795 PIIVESI

-819 ATIPAIGNAIYDAV
+819 ATIPAIANAIYDAV
-833 GVRLHESP
+833 GVRMHESP
-841 FTPERVLAALRARK
+841 FTPERVLAAI
-855 KAKEIRMTE
+855 KAKNGEKNA
-864 GVDPTSPERFRE
+864 PTMR
-876 HGGSLWF
+876 
-883 KGKGPERHELD
+883 
-894 PSRTQV
+894 
-900 HSGGAD
+900 GADLA